1 MTGQEKA
8 AVLLLQLPAEEAD
21 AVLERLGPDRSE
33 RLRTDMQRLQSAPP
47 SDAAVEAI
55 LRELDELLSGQ
66 ATAPEAAPEEGTA
79 EAPGTVGEAT
89 ASGPAATSGT
99 EGTPAAPPAAP
110 ARGPDGEPLPD
121 DAAIESDPLSAL
133 RQMAGGGQSAAA
145 ANVDKLALALTDE
158 HPRTV
163 ALVLNQMEPD
173 RAGEVLK
180 RLPPEHRREVSI
192 QLGREMS
199 VSPDLVNR
207 IVRTVLE
214 KCRKIAEAPPGKSGG
229 NRFKRMAEMLRRLDK
244 PDRMEV
250 LATLEQNDPDT
261 AASVKEFLY
270 SFEDLLLIEDRSMQK
285 LLAEIDSKSLATALK
300 GAPDP
305 IKDKVRNNLSKRA
318 RETLNEE
325 MELLG
330 SVPPSTIQQAQKSV
344 VEVIQRL
351 DQAGELTM
359 LE

>member
-8 AVLLLQLPAEEAD
+8 ALLLLQLPVEESD
-21 AVLERLGPDRSE
+21 AVLDRLGPERGG
-33 RLRTDMQRLQSAPP
+33 RLRADMQRLQESPQNAG
-47 SDAAVEAI
+47 AVDDI
-55 LRELDELLSGQ
+55 LRELDQLLTG
-66 ATAPEAAPEEGTA
+66 EAAAAVDTGGSAAATSAMTP
-79 EAPGTVGEAT
+79 GEAT
-89 ASGPAATSGT
+89 PGGPGAGEVPGGETRTS
-99 EGTPAAPPAAP
+99 PV

-133 RQMAGGGQSAAA
+133 RQMAGGGQSAAS
-145 ANVDKLALALTDE
+145 ANVDKLAQALTDE
-158 HPRTV
+158 HPRTI
-163 ALVLNQMEPD
+163 AIVLNQMEPE
-173 RAGEVLK
+173 RGGEVLK
-180 RLPPEHRREVSI
+180 RLPSELRREVSI
-192 QLGREMS
+192 QLGKN
-199 VSPDLVNR
+199 VTVNPDLVNR

-214 KCRKIAEAPPGKSGG
+214 KCRHLSETPAGQGGG

-250 LATLEQNDPDT
+250 IAALEQNDAD
-261 AASVKEFLY
+261 AAAGVKEFLY
-270 SFEDLLLIEDRSMQK
+270 SFEDLLIIEDRSMQK

-300 GAPDP
+300 AASDP

-330 SVPPSTIQQAQKSV
+330 SVPAATIQQAQKAV